1 MKKHIIFFAFV
12 LMLALCGCYDR
23 YTGNFDEF
31 PDINNLPSGVVD
43 QAGLTDEDKRRQ
55 LEIGRAHV

>member
-1 MKKHIIFFAFV
+1 MKNPY
-12 LMLALCGCYDR
+12 LLAAVVFLLTLCGCYNR
-23 YTGNFDEF
+23 YTANFDEF

-55 LEIGRAHV
+55 LEYLK